1 MVPHVGVEEA
11 FVKGAKLPENALAV
25 TGVPDDRKGE
35 KLVVLYTKEC
45 GTAEH
50 LQHVIAEMDLP
61 NLWRPAPADYHLVD
75 HIPLLGTGKL
85 DLAGIKRLA
94 LDVIDTGEKA
104 GDV

>member
-1 MVPHVGVEEA
+1 MKHGINIIGPGFKRAGIEAAGFERRKQRNGDGRFAASGVRR
-11 FVKGAKLPENALAV
+11 G
-25 TGVPDDRKGE
+25 D
-35 KLVVLYTKEC
+35 
-45 GTAEH
+45 EH

-94 LDVIDTGEKA
+94 LEVMENGVKA